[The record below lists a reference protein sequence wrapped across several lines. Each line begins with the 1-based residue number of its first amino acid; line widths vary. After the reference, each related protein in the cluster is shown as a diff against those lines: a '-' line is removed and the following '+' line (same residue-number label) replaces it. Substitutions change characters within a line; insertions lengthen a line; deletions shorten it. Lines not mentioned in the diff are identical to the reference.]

1 MRLRAAVPL
10 MLAAALVGFGAGWW
24 YATPSLL
31 SPEGLLGLASGLLD
45 QQRRESRAD
54 YEAMQAKYEAE
65 IGKYQ
70 SGLTVQLAAQR
81 ETQLRD
87 EILAAA
93 PRSRCP
99 SGS

>member
-1 MRLRAAVPL
+1 

-70 SGLTVQLAAQR
+70 SGLNVLVGRHATLNRRMEDQDGVLS
-81 ETQLRD
+81 LNV
-87 EILAAA
+87 
-93 PRSRCP
+93 
-99 SGS
+99 